1 METKPVL
8 KKFKKYRETNKKVS
22 FSTEKDIADLELKLA
37 NLNIEKFISDV
48 KKNENDKTENK
59 IQNSK
64 NINFLSDLENESISN
79 YVIYSDR
86 KNLDGIKEVFINEIK
101 KFKKGAQFII
111 NNKDRQI
118 KEYNTENNFLKEEN
132 KVLNKKLS
140 DFNNRFKL
148 LENAFKEKEEEII
161 KLNEKL
167 KYFKKHDKLYTL
179 FYNNFYEKDP
189 KDIIESYKEKHQ
201 AQLDLM
207 KENEDLKDSLILLK
221 KKIIEG
227 IEENKQTVKDLK
239 TKMEILNF
247 EKKEILENH
256 SDKMFE
262 IEYLEKKTQKL
273 QENNIL
279 LHKMLYQ
286 IYNKLLDA
294 FRLDRNIKIN
304 EKYLNLK
311 EEDFTP
317 NILDDEELFRYI
329 IIMIASAKQ
338 STSDQFLR
346 QTVAY
351 SNMILRIFLK
361 NKAKINLRF
370 DPSRIFREL
379 KYYIEKRE
387 DKIRELELKVK
398 RYQDI
403 IDNNEKY
410 EKKYENMIKSIEEQK
425 INKLNFDKK
434 KENFRKS
441 VTYNS
446 LIYDKNRKIID
457 SDSIRSN
464 FIINRVN
471 EMINTSKNKVLKE
484 ENKSFDN
491 KAEKELILPSQF
503 FKNQNSEF
511 TPTKNNIYENIN
523 KKVTTYTY
531 RPQSFSPNNQRY
543 KKLEIKKHRVLSE
556 SNTEKNIKTKK
567 YYKDS
572 NYQLLHS
579 LQVNNKNDNTF
590 RDIHYKKFRK
600 IEIGKK
606 GNLHK
611 ENGIQKFVN
620 FVSDLKKFINHTNRL
635 FLYRSLISPKKN
647 KTSGKLKKNPKLLFD
662 DKSEIDIKMQN
673 KIIEKI
679 NKLIKVME
687 FEDKKEF
694 NKQKNQK

>member
-1 METKPVL
+1 
-8 KKFKKYRETNKKVS
+8 
-22 FSTEKDIADLELKLA
+22 
-37 NLNIEKFISDV
+37 
-48 KKNENDKTENK
+48 
-59 IQNSK
+59 
-64 NINFLSDLENESISN
+64 
-79 YVIYSDR
+79 
-86 KNLDGIKEVFINEIK
+86 
-101 KFKKGAQFII
+101 
-111 NNKDRQI
+111 
-118 KEYNTENNFLKEEN
+118 
-132 KVLNKKLS
+132 
-140 DFNNRFKL
+140 
-148 LENAFKEKEEEII
+148 
-161 KLNEKL
+161 
-167 KYFKKHDKLYTL
+167 
-179 FYNNFYEKDP
+179 
-189 KDIIESYKEKHQ
+189 
-201 AQLDLM
+201 M
-207 KENEDLKDSLILLK
+207 KENEDLKDSLNLLR
-221 KKIIEG
+221 KKIM
-227 IEENKQTVKDLK
+227 EETDENIKTVKDLK
-239 TKMEILNF
+239 TKMDILNF

-441 VTYNS
+441 VN
-446 LIYDKNRKIID
+446 
-457 SDSIRSN
+457 
-464 FIINRVN
+464 
-471 EMINTSKNKVLKE
+471 
-484 ENKSFDN
+484 
-491 KAEKELILPSQF
+491 
-503 FKNQNSEF
+503 
-511 TPTKNNIYENIN
+511 
-523 KKVTTYTY
+523 
-531 RPQSFSPNNQRY
+531 
-543 KKLEIKKHRVLSE
+543 
-556 SNTEKNIKTKK
+556 
-567 YYKDS
+567 
-572 NYQLLHS
+572 
-579 LQVNNKNDNTF
+579 
-590 RDIHYKKFRK
+590 
-600 IEIGKK
+600 
-606 GNLHK
+606 
-611 ENGIQKFVN
+611 
-620 FVSDLKKFINHTNRL
+620 
-635 FLYRSLISPKKN
+635 
-647 KTSGKLKKNPKLLFD
+647 
-662 DKSEIDIKMQN
+662 
-673 KIIEKI
+673 
-679 NKLIKVME
+679 
-687 FEDKKEF
+687 
-694 NKQKNQK
+694 